1 MECIVFNCLLR
12 VGASTFFVF
21 CKTATKNSL
30 IIDCNIDDKKKKK
43 KRHSK
48 YAIVECIQNR
58 CYHFNASLHVQ
69 KKKQTNVFVKA
80 KEKTLEFFFVQRL
93 KITYN
98 KISIYEFLPLFVV
111 VVVEALHKVPQ

>member
-69 KKKQTNVFVKA
+69 KKKTNECFCKSKRENFGIFLCSTIENHVQQDFHLRVFA
-80 KEKTLEFFFVQRL
+80 TFCCCCC
-93 KITYN
+93 
-98 KISIYEFLPLFVV
+98 
-111 VVVEALHKVPQ
+111 